1 MNNFR
6 EYFYRGES
14 GVNEPSNI
22 YQRPAELLQK
32 LIRFDTTNPPGNER
46 ACVQF
51 IDGLLQ
57 DAGIETT
64 ILAKEDNRLNLIARL
79 KGNGTAPPLLMQ
91 GHVDVVT
98 TVGQQWQHDPFGGEL
113 IDGYVWGRGALDMKG
128 GVAMMVA
135 AFLRAKAE
143 QANLPG
149 DVILTILADEENS
162 GTFGA
167 KYLVEAHPE
176 QFEGVKYALGEF
188 GGFTLSLAG
197 KRFYPIMIAEK
208 QICWMKMIVRGPGGH
223 GSLPMRD
230 GAMARLGQ
238 LLQKLNHT
246 RLPAHIT
253 PAVRMMFAG
262 IANAVSFPT
271 NSVLKFMLNSS
282 MTNRMIE
289 MLGERGKIFDPLL
302 HNTVNATIVHGGH
315 KVNVIPSEVEL
326 QLDGRLLPGFTPDD
340 MIAELRPI
348 VGDDIDIEVVEF
360 DPGPPEPDM
369 ALFET
374 LGGILKEADPNG
386 IPVPLILPGVTD
398 ARFFAQLGIQTYGFL
413 PMQLPDDFT
422 FNQLIHAANERIPA
436 AAVEFGANAIYQ
448 ALNRF

>member
-1 MNNFR
+1 MK
-6 EYFYRGES
+6 
-14 GVNEPSNI
+14 EPGNI
-22 YQRPAELLQK
+22 YQNPAELLQK

-46 ACVQF
+46 ACIHYIQ
-51 IDGLLQ
+51 GLLQ

-64 ILAKEDNRLNLIARL
+64 ILAKEDNRLNLIARI
-79 KGNGTAPPLLMQ
+79 KGNGAAAPLLMQ

-98 TVGQQWQHDPFGGEL
+98 TVGQQWEHDPFGGEL

-162 GTFGA
+162 GTYGA
-167 KYLVEAHPE
+167 KFLVEEHPE
-176 QFEGVKYALGEF
+176 QFAGVKYALGEF

-208 QICWMKMIVRGPGGH
+208 QICWMKLIVRGPGGH
-223 GSLPMRD
+223 GSFAMRG

-238 LLQKLNHT
+238 LLQKLDRT
-246 RLPAHIT
+246 RLPVHIT
-253 PAVRMMFAG
+253 PATRMMFEG
-262 IANAVSFPT
+262 FTNAVTFPT
-271 NSVLKFMLNSS
+271 SSVFNLLLKPA
-282 MTNRMIE
+282 MTDRVID
-289 MLGERGKIFDPLL
+289 MLGEQGKTFDPLL
-302 HNTVNATIVHGGH
+302 HNTVNATIVHGGY
-315 KVNVIPSEVEL
+315 KVNVIPSEVEV

-340 MIAELRPI
+340 MIAELRPV

-369 ALFET
+369 GLFEM
-374 LGGILKEADPNG
+374 LGGVLKEADPDG
-386 IPVPLILPGVTD
+386 IPVPLIVPGVTD

-413 PMQLPDDFT
+413 PMQLPADFN
-422 FNQLIHAANERIPA
+422 FNQLIHAANERLPA